1 MIINDLCN
9 EYDVLVS
16 KQLAPAYGYDNVNV
30 PYGLV
35 INDDGTL
42 VEVRPLGDHSGRKP
56 VNIIPVPAR
65 VTRSSGIAANFLCD
79 TVAYM
84 LGFDAKGKPERAMQ
98 AFRACAALH
107 LRILDDV
114 ADPAAAAV
122 LAFFANEPQWEIAR
136 RLMGDDPWESAVA
149 LNFVLQY
156 DNGERTMFIDDCPA
170 VQEAWNAYYDQEDT
184 EGDDD
189 TVSFSLVSG
198 EPVIP
203 AKIHPKIKGVAGAQP
218 SGASLISFNAP
229 AFCSYG
235 LEQNENASMSKREAY
250 EYTTALNVL
259 LADRDRVQ
267 RIGDDTV
274 VAWARCGEPAYSDA
288 FGGMAFARLQ
298 AAVSQNGGG
307 VDEAMVQSA
316 TRSLAQGRPYDFE
329 NVRLDPGE
337 EFHVLALSPN
347 AARVSVRFYL
357 TNTFGAFA
365 RNIEQHYRDL
375 EIHRPVYDKTTFMPT
390 WRLLNQTIRPQSKT
404 AKVSSE
410 MAGAV
415 MKSILNGTAYPVSLI
430 NAVELRINAERDIS
444 PDRAAII
451 KAYYLRKTTNEQ
463 FREVLQMDIKKDSE
477 YVPYVLGRLFSV
489 YEQIQRAAI
498 PNINTTIKDKYF
510 TSASATPAR
519 IFPILGELEAKHMRK
534 TWHSEGYKVK
544 LEKLRNELAEKVGD
558 RYPLRL
564 SLEERGAFQLGYY
577 HEDQQRFNKTGNASN
592 NEQGADND

>member
-35 INDDGTL
+35 IDDDGTL

-65 VTRSSGIAANFLCD
+65 VPRSSGVVANFLCD

-84 LGFDAKGKPERAMQ
+84 LGFDAKGKPERAMR

-114 ADPAAAAV
+114 ADPSAAAV
-122 LAFFANEPQWEIAR
+122 LAFFAKEPQWEIAR
-136 RLMGDDPWESAVA
+136 RLMGDDPWESAVT

-156 DNGERTMFIDDCPA
+156 NDGGHAVFIDDCLA
-170 VQEAWNAYYDQEDT
+170 VREAWNAYYDQESA
-184 EGDDD
+184 EDDD
-189 TVSFSLVSG
+189 ALSFSLVSG

-203 AKIHPKIKGVAGAQP
+203 AKIHPKIKGVMGAQP

-267 RIGDDTV
+267 HIGDDTV

-288 FGGMAFARLQ
+288 FGGIARLQ
-298 AAVSQNGGG
+298 AATMRNGGG
-307 VDEAMVQSA
+307 VDETMVQSA

-329 NVRLDPGE
+329 NIRLDPGE

-365 RNIEQHYRDL
+365 RNIERHYRDL
-375 EIHRPVYDKTTFMPT
+375 EIRRPVYDKTTFMPT
-390 WRLLNQTIRPQSKT
+390 WWLLNQTVRPQSKT

-410 MAGAV
+410 MAGSV
-415 MKSILNGTAYPVSLI
+415 MKAILNGTAYPVSLI
-430 NAVELRINAERDIS
+430 NAVTLRINAERDVS

-463 FREVLQMDIKKDSE
+463 FREVLQVDINKDSD

-519 IFPILGELEAKHMRK
+519 IFPILGDLAAKHMRK
-534 TWHSEGYKVK
+534 AWQSEGYKVK
-544 LEKLRNELAEKVGD
+544 LEKSLNELAGKVGD
-558 RYPLRL
+558 RYPSRL

-577 HEDQQRFNKTGNASN
+577 HEDQQRFNKSGNVNN
-592 NEQGADND
+592 NE